1 MLAAC
6 DESCHPRDVMPELR
20 MSEALDFTP
29 QLPEPSTVETPVG
42 EVAQRLRAKR
52 VVGAFPALDND
63 CMA

>member
-1 MLAAC
+1 
-6 DESCHPRDVMPELR
+6 